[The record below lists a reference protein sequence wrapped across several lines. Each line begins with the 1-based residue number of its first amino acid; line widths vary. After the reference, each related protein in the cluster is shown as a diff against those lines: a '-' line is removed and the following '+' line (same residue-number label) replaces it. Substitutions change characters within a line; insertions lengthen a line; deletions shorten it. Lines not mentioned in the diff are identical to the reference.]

1 MKLTFLGGAES
12 VTGSNYLLEHEGKR
26 ILIDCGMFQ
35 GDEDFEAKNVEPL
48 PFDPHTI
55 DAVFITHA
63 HIDHIGRIPLA
74 IKAGYTGPI
83 YSTLPTKEAAAELL
97 LDVYMIMV
105 HKEKTEAEREN
116 REPHEPPF
124 TPADID
130 QAMSRWKTLHY
141 HQPHTQGPFT
151 VTYYDAGHILG
162 SASIVVA
169 CGNTKVGFSGDL
181 GNVPAPLVKDTEYLP
196 SVDYALIEST
206 YGGRIHPLIGE
217 RKEKLQR
224 IITQTVEHNGVVL
237 IPAFSME
244 RTQELLYELNDLVE
258 HKRIP
263 SVPIFVDSPLA
274 IKITKLYEKHV
285 SDPEYFDD
293 EARKLV
299 GQGDDIFKFPNLT
312 FTETTEESKKINSV
326 PAPKVII
333 AGSGMS
339 NGGRVLHH
347 ELRYLQDPHN
357 VIVFV
362 GFQPKDSLGSQI
374 IQGAQEVTIMGDV
387 IPVRAHV
394 EVLGGYSAHAD
405 QPLLLKWVSVIKSNL
420 KTLFVVQGDSEEQL
434 ALRDAV
440 KKELGVHAVIPKT
453 GEEIE
458 LL

>member
-12 VTGSNYLLEHEGKR
+12 VTGSNYLLEHENSR

-55 DAVFITHA
+55 DAICITHS
-63 HIDHIGRIPLA
+63 HIDHIGRIPIA
-74 IKAGYTGPI
+74 IKAGYEGPI
-83 YSTLPTKEAAAELL
+83 YSTLPTKEAATELL
-97 LDVYMIMV
+97 LDAYAIMV
-105 HKEKTEAEREN
+105 HREKTEAEKEG
-116 REPHEPPF
+116 REPNEPLF

-130 QAMSRWKTLHY
+130 QAMSQWHTIHY

-169 CGNTKVGFSGDL
+169 CAGVQVGFSGDL

-196 SVDYALIEST
+196 AVDYALIEST
-206 YGGRIHPLIGE
+206 YGGRVHPPIYE
-217 RKEKLQR
+217 RKEKLRNIIEQAVQR
-224 IITQTVEHNGVVL
+224 GGVVL

-244 RTQELLYELNDLVE
+244 RTQELLYELNDLIE
-258 HKRIP
+258 HKHLLQ
-263 SVPIFVDSPLA
+263 VPIFVDSPLA
-274 IKITKLYEKHV
+274 IKITQLYEKHV
-285 SDPEYFDD
+285 HDPEYFDD
-293 EARKLV
+293 EARAAAQK
-299 GQGDDIFKFPNLT
+299 DDIFKFPNLT

-326 PAPKVII
+326 PAPKVIL

-347 ELRYLQDPHN
+347 ELRYLQDPNN

-374 IQGAQEVTIMGDV
+374 INGAQEVTIMGDRV
-387 IPVRAHV
+387 PVRAQV

-405 QPLLLKWVSVIKSNL
+405 QPLLLKWIAAIKTNL
-420 KTLFVVQGDSEEQL
+420 KTLFVVQGDSQEQR
-434 ALRDAV
+434 ALCDAAQ
-440 KKELGVHAVIPKT
+440 KELGVHAVIPKA
-453 GEEIE
+453 GESVE